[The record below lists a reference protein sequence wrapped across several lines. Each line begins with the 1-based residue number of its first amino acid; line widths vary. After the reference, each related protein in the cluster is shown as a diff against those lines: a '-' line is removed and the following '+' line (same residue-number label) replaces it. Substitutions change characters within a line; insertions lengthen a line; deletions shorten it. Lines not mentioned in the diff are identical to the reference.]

1 MNDIKKMLPLLK
13 TLGLSPDSLG
23 PEKLKQITNLVKG
36 IKRPQDISI
45 EKSQK
50 IMNILGIS
58 GPPQKKNLKN
68 LLELN
73 LMKNVHVIRVKN
85 IKNVVERCKNN
96 LQ

>member
-58 GPPQKKNLKN
+58 GPPQKKEPK
-68 LLELN
+68 
-73 LMKNVHVIRVKN
+73 KSTR
-85 IKNVVERCKNN
+85 IKPNEKCPCDSGKKYKKCCRKV
-96 LQ
+96 